1 MRKSTNKSGIL
12 AAAIIGLSLIGV
24 SMASQEAVENQQA
37 SLPAGQALIAQK
49 DAAAREQ
56 EAAVLKMYEQAD
68 FDFMRGDAELP
79 EE

>member
-24 SMASQEAVENQQA
+24 SMASQEAVENQQT